1 MKRTHTLRSIAAEM
15 NREKRT
21 VQLWYQRAKEQSQGE
36 IGELRERE
44 NTRYFSDEERELLI
58 SFGGGERVSSSAKT
72 ATPPSVTVEV
82 GNHQILLNAPQL
94 PQSYTLE
101 GLRTTEAVSIADPLA
116 VAAQFLQAAD
126 LVIDGMNQ
134 DLKQRQHQLEQT
146 RKAKDAIAAKKQQL
160 ELEARLY
167 QMQTSGLDAAVTR
180 TTQTLQ
186 DDLTALQRMGKPTSG
201 DTATPC

>member
-1 MKRTHTLRSIAAEM
+1 MNRPHTLRSIANEM
-15 NREKRT
+15 GRDKRT
-21 VQLWYQRAKEQSQGE
+21 VQLWYQRAKEQSQEE

-72 ATPPSVTVEV
+72 AIPPSVTVEV

>member
-1 MKRTHTLRSIAAEM
+1 MKVSLTKFCKDYDLPKTSVYRRCQELSIE
-15 NREKRT
+15 T
-21 VQLWYQRAKEQSQGE
+21 SQG
-36 IGELRERE
+36 L
-44 NTRYFSDEERELLI
+44 DEQAVSALLHEFNVKPEVQI
-58 SFGGGERVSSSAKT
+58 SPPGA
-72 ATPPSVTVEV
+72 PSVTVEV

-146 RKAKDAIAAKKQQL
+146 RKAKDAIAAKKHQL

-186 DDLTALQRMGKPTSG
+186 DDLTALQRMGKPASG